1 MIRDR
6 VGIIGGGP
14 GGLMTAYLLQKLADR
29 PLRMTLFEASHR
41 LGGKIL
47 TQKFGTIPAM
57 YEAGAAEFYDYT
69 PVDDDPL
76 RQLVAELGLS
86 VNPMGGSSVIMN
98 HQVLANLDDLQD
110 QFGRR
115 TRMAYTEFDERAR
128 GSMSPREFY
137 ESDFAAEL
145 STSQAAL
152 RFNSVLSAIGEPSA
166 QQFIECLIH
175 SDLATEPEKT
185 SVSYGLQNYLMNHPA
200 YMRLYSIEGG
210 NEQLPQELARRTH
223 LTERLQHRVNRIAR
237 GSAGHLR
244 VTSTHQGTLQD
255 EDFDF
260 VVVALPNDA
269 VPSIA
274 YGGARLAAA
283 MQRHHLQYD
292 HPAHYLRMTLLFDR
306 PFWRG
311 KLTDSYCMLD
321 RFHGCC
327 LYDESSRDPDAR
339 HGVLGWLLGGRDA
352 EELCVLP
359 DDELIEQALKSL
371 PDFLADGRRYFL
383 EGRVH
388 RWIGAVNALPG
399 GVVPMNPDRRHQPEP
414 IEHPD
419 LFVVGDYLF
428 DSTLNGVLDSA
439 SYVAGWIAATLA
451 DANHTG
457 R

>member
-1 MIRDR
+1 MTKNR
-6 VGIIGGGP
+6 VGIVGGGP

-29 PLRMTLFEASHR
+29 PLRTTLFEASDR
-41 LGGKIL
+41 LGGKIM
-47 TQKFGTIPAM
+47 TRKFGTIPAI

-69 PVDDDPL
+69 PVDEDPL

-86 VNPMGGSSVIMN
+86 INAMGGSSVIIN
-98 HQVLANLDDLQD
+98 HQVLANLDDIQD
-110 QFGRR
+110 QFGHG
-115 TRMAYTEFDERAR
+115 TRMAYAEFDERAR

-137 ESDFAAEL
+137 ESDFAEAL
-145 STSQAAL
+145 ATSQTVL
-152 RFNSVLSAIGEPSA
+152 RFDSVLSAIGEPAA

-185 SVSYGLQNYLMNHPA
+185 SISYGLQNYLMNHPA
-200 YMRLYSIEGG
+200 YMKLYSIEGG
-210 NEQLPQELARRTH
+210 NEQLPQELAKRTH
-223 LTERLQHRVNRIAR
+223 LTARLQHKVNRIAR
-237 GSAGHLR
+237 GSTGDLR
-244 VTSTHQGTLQD
+244 VTSTHQGILQD

-283 MQRHHLQYD
+283 MQRHLHQYD
-292 HPAHYLRMTLLFDR
+292 HPAHYLRMTLLFDQ

-311 KLTDSYCMLD
+311 KLTESYCMLD

-327 LYDESSRDPDAR
+327 LYDESARDPDAR
-339 HGVLGWLLGGRDA
+339 HGVLGWLLGGCDA
-352 EELCVLP
+352 KELSVLP
-359 DDELIEQALKSL
+359 DDELIELALKSL
-371 PDFLADGRRYFL
+371 PDFLAAGRRYFL

-399 GVVPMNPDRRHQPEP
+399 GIVPQNPDQRHQPEP
-414 IEHPD
+414 LEHSD

-439 SYVAGWIAATLA
+439 SYVAGWLAANLA
-451 DANHTG
+451 DANDTDK
-457 R
+457 